1 MNNYEK
7 FTAFSRPSVRAHFD
21 PYLNRL
27 IQAVSTEEWN
37 DALLDLVGI
46 AKLIQQHQLDEK
58 LKQSQQLT
66 GAAGA
71 QYNEQAHPTASWRD
85 G

>member
-1 MNNYEK
+1 M
-7 FTAFSRPSVRAHFD
+7 RAHFD

-71 QYNEQAHPTASWRD
+71 QYNAKLTPLPGAVTVERK
-85 G
+85 